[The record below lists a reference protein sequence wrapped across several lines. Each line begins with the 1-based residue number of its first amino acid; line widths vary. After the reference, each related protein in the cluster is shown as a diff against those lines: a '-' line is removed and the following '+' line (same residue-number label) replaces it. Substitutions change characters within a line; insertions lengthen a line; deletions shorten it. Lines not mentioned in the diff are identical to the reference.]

1 MCLQWNCQVTS
12 GVMRSR
18 ECLTDLIDWVE
29 KVNGG
34 QNICNRSRVA
44 SVGNGKNF
52 DKQAQSSKG

>member
-44 SVGNGKNF
+44 SWKWEEF
-52 DKQAQSSKG
+52 